1 MFKSISG
8 AAAGAISRRTLGLG
22 ALGLGACL
30 LGTASSVRAQP
41 RAMAEAA
48 GDVLL
53 TVTGQIGACNCLDG
67 AACFDMAMLRA
78 LGPAEVLTT
87 CPWFDGR
94 VRFTGVRV
102 DRVLDAVGAEG
113 ERVTVI
119 GRGGEQAEL
128 PVTDLTRYG
137 VMLAHSL
144 NGVPVSTRYMGPLF
158 VVYPFDSAP
167 ELKHDTVYS
176 RSLYNAHRLVVA

>member
-1 MFKSISG
+1 MSKG
-8 AAAGAISRRTLGLG
+8 TTGPISRRTLGLG
-22 ALGLGACL
+22 ALGLGAGL
-30 LGTASSVRAQP
+30 LGAVSPVRAQL
-41 RAMAEAA
+41 RAIPEAA

-53 TVTGQIGACNCLDG
+53 TVSGQIGACNRHDG
-67 AACFDMAMLRA
+67 AACFDMAMLKA
-78 LGPAEVLTT
+78 LGQAEVLTT

-94 VRFTGVRV
+94 IRFTGVRV
-102 DRVLDAVGAEG
+102 DRVLSAVGAEG
-113 ERVTVI
+113 DRVTVV

-144 NGVPVSTRYMGPLF
+144 NGVAVSTQYMGPLF

-167 ELKHDTVYS
+167 ELKHDTVYG
-176 RSLYNAHRLVVA
+176 RSLYNAHRLVVT

>member
-1 MFKSISG
+1 MSKAFNR
-8 AAAGAISRRTLGLG
+8 AISRRTLGLG
-22 ALGLGACL
+22 ALGLGAGL
-30 LGTASSVRAQP
+30 LGAVSSVRAQP

-53 TVTGQIGACNCLDG
+53 TVTGQIGSCNRHDG
-67 AACFDMAMLRA
+67 AAWFDMAMLNA
-78 LGPAEVLTT
+78 LGRAELVTT

-94 VRFTGVRV
+94 IRFTGVRV

-144 NGVPVSTRYMGPLF
+144 NGVPVSTQYMGPLF
-158 VVYPFDSAP
+158 VVYPFDRAP